1 MVNTAEGKKL
11 SVQEVLTQFRRREIL
26 DAASELAREVGFSHL
41 TMEKV
46 AEKAGVSKGTIYTYF
61 KDKQELLRM
70 LMREAAG
77 DFLKELDTITSTD
90 SGSVRE
96 RLLPVAELMDEFS
109 REHKEL
115 FLYLHQPGEIG
126 NEIHRAECSEGM
138 KTFHIML
145 SAVSSILK
153 DGIAKGELVKSDP
166 DLMSFLFI
174 GSLHN
179 LLLSEVYLP
188 EKEVKANANTLV
200 DLYLEGLSR

>member
-1 MVNTAEGKKL
+1 MNTAENKKL

-26 DAASELAREVGFSHL
+26 DAASELAREAGFSHL
-41 TMEKV
+41 TMERV

-61 KDKQELLRM
+61 KDKKELLRM
-70 LMREAAG
+70 LMHEAAV
-77 DFLKELDTITSTD
+77 DFLKELDDATATD

-96 RLLPVAELMDEFS
+96 RLLLVAEVMDEFS

-115 FLYLHQPGEIG
+115 FLYLHQPGEID

-138 KTFHIML
+138 KTFQKML

-153 DGIAKGELVKSDP
+153 DGMAKGELVKSDP

-179 LLLSEVYLP
+179 LLLFEVYLP
-188 EKEVKANANTLV
+188 EKKVSANARSLV
-200 DLYLEGLSR
+200 DLYLDGLSS